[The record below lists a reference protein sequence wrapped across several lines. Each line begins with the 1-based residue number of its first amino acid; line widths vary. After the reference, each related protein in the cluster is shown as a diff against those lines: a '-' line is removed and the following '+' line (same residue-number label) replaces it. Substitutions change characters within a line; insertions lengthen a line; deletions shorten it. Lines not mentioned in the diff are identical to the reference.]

1 VKQTLVSLQSLAFST
16 ACRGAPETHFGA
28 CEENRRLTHL
38 RPFVSLK
45 SFLFPF
51 ICACRSEENRIEII
65 MAIKFRGVDFID
77 FDTLLNDDERLVRD
91 TARKFIE
98 DNLIPI
104 IEECNRAGRFPREL
118 VKPMAEMGFFGAS
131 LKGYGCAGMSN
142 VEYGLV
148 TQELERGDSGVRSFV
163 SVQSALVM
171 YPIYAFGSDEQKK
184 TWLPALQQG
193 EKLGCFGLTEP
204 DFGSNPGGMRTRAR
218 KVGNEYVLNGE
229 KMWITSGS
237 IADVAIIW
245 AKVENEDNKIR
256 GFLVETDRPGFKA
269 EDIHGKWS
277 LRASVTS
284 GLSLQ
289 DVHIPEAN
297 LLSGSGGLKSPL
309 MCLNQAR
316 YGISWGAIGAA
327 MACYDCALQYSQLR
341 KQFRDQP
348 IASHQMVQEKLA
360 WMITE
365 ITKAQLLVLQV
376 GRLKDADKVQHQ
388 HISMAKRNNVWMA
401 LECARLS
408 RDILGANGV
417 ADDYPIMRHM
427 MNLES
432 VKTYEGTQDIHT
444 LIIGAS
450 ITGIDAF

>member
-1 VKQTLVSLQSLAFST
+1 MPAF
-16 ACRGAPETHFGA
+16 
-28 CEENRRLTHL
+28 
-38 RPFVSLK
+38 
-45 SFLFPF
+45 
-51 ICACRSEENRIEII
+51 
-65 MAIKFRGVDFID
+65 KFRGVDFIG
-77 FDTLLNDDERLVRD
+77 FDALLSDEERLVRD
-91 TARKFIE
+91 TARQFIE

-104 IEECNRAGRFPREL
+104 IEQCNRDGRFPREL
-118 VKPMAEMGFFGAS
+118 VKPMGELGFFGANI
-131 LKGYGCAGMSN
+131 KGYGCAGMNN

-148 TQELERGDSGVRSFV
+148 TQELERGDSGIRSFV

-171 YPIYAFGSDEQKK
+171 YPIYAFGSDEQKDY
-184 TWLPALQQG
+184 WLPLMAKG

-204 DFGSNPGGMRTRAR
+204 DFGSNPGGMRTRAVR
-218 KVGNEYVLNGE
+218 EGDEYVLNGE

-237 IADVAIIW
+237 IADVAVIW
-245 AKVENEDNKIR
+245 AKSEEHGGRVR
-256 GFLVETDRPGFKA
+256 GFLVEKDRPGFSA
-269 EDIHGKWS
+269 QDVHGKWS

-289 DVHIPEAN
+289 DVRIPVKN
-297 LLSGSGGLKSPL
+297 MLPKSDGLKSPL

-316 YGISWGAIGAA
+316 YGIAWGGVGAA
-327 MACYDCALQYSQLR
+327 MACYDTALQYAKFR

-348 IASHQMVQEKLA
+348 IASHQLVQEKLA
-360 WMITE
+360 WMVTE
-365 ITKAQLLVLQV
+365 ISKAQLLVLQV
-376 GRLKDADKVQHQ
+376 GRMKDAGTVEHQ

-401 LECARLS
+401 LECARMA

-444 LIIGAS
+444 LIIGES
-450 ITGIDAF
+450 ITGIAAF

>member
-1 VKQTLVSLQSLAFST
+1 
-16 ACRGAPETHFGA
+16 
-28 CEENRRLTHL
+28 
-38 RPFVSLK
+38 
-45 SFLFPF
+45 
-51 ICACRSEENRIEII
+51 
-65 MAIKFRGVDFID
+65 MALKFRGVDFIA

-118 VKPMAEMGFFGAS
+118 IRPMGDLGFFGAS

-171 YPIYAFGSDEQKK
+171 YPIHAFGSDEQKN
-184 TWLPALQQG
+184 TWLPAMQKG

-237 IADVAIIW
+237 IADVAVIW
-245 AKVENEDNKIR
+245 AKTDDGGNSNDGSSIR
-256 GFLVETDRPGFKA
+256 GFLVETDRPGFRA

-284 GLSLQ
+284 SLSLQ
-289 DVHIPEAN
+289 DVHVPASN
-297 LLSGSGGLKSPL
+297 LLPKSGGLKSPL

-316 YGISWGAIGAA
+316 YGIAWGAVGAA
-327 MACYDCALQYSQLR
+327 MACYDCALQYSQFR
-341 KQFRDQP
+341 KQFHNEP
-348 IASHQMVQEKLA
+348 IASRQLVQEKLA
-360 WMITE
+360 WMISE

-376 GRLKDADKVQHQ
+376 GRLKDQEKVQHQ

-417 ADDYPIMRHM
+417 ADEYPIMRHM

-432 VKTYEGTQDIHT
+432 VKTYEGTHDIHT
-444 LIIGAS
+444 LIIGQS
-450 ITGIDAF
+450 VTGIDAF

>member
-1 VKQTLVSLQSLAFST
+1 
-16 ACRGAPETHFGA
+16 
-28 CEENRRLTHL
+28 
-38 RPFVSLK
+38 
-45 SFLFPF
+45 
-51 ICACRSEENRIEII
+51 
-65 MAIKFRGVDFID
+65 
-77 FDTLLNDDERLVRD
+77 
-91 TARKFIE
+91 
-98 DNLIPI
+98 
-104 IEECNRAGRFPREL
+104 
-118 VKPMAEMGFFGAS
+118 
-131 LKGYGCAGMSN
+131 MSN

-171 YPIYAFGSDEQKK
+171 YPIYTFGSDEQKND
-184 TWLPALQQG
+184 WLPALQKG
-193 EKLGCFGLTEP
+193 EKIGCFGLTEP

-218 KVGNEYVLNGE
+218 KVGKEYVLNGE

-237 IADVAIIW
+237 IADVAVIW
-245 AKVENEDNKIR
+245 AKVSSQNEDEGDGKGEAIR
-256 GFLVETDRPGFKA
+256 GFLVETDRHGFKA
-269 EDIHGKWS
+269 DDIHGKWS

-289 DVHIPEAN
+289 DVRIPESN
-297 LLSGSGGLKSPL
+297 LLPGTGGLKSPL

-316 YGISWGAIGAA
+316 YGIAWGAVGAA
-327 MACYDCALQYSQLR
+327 MACYDCALQYSLLR

-348 IASHQMVQEKLA
+348 IASHQLVQEKLA
-360 WMITE
+360 WMISE

-376 GRLKDADKVQHQ
+376 GRLKDAGKVQHQ

-417 ADDYPIMRHM
+417 ADDYPIMRHL

-432 VKTYEGTQDIHT
+432 VKTYEGTHDIHT

-450 ITGIDAF
+450 VTGIDAF